1 MLSSQL
7 PSLHHSLVTSF
18 TPFTRHLSLL
28 SSACSHHSHRQLSP
42 SGPPPV
48 LPLIICLS
56 SALVTSTISSLFSGH
71 LLLLFHPS
79 TVSHLNS
86 RLHQSQHLFITPLAT
101 SSRPFTR
108 HLSLLSPASSHY
120 SHRQLIIPWPPPLR
134 PPLVMC
140 LSSHYH
146 ALITAITSSSF
157 SEHILSASHSSS
169 VSPLTS
175 MLSSQPSPAHHLQA
189 TSTPPSTHHM
199 SLISLSRSVH
209 SHYQLIILWAYSLI
223 LSLVICL
230 SSHQL
235 ALIIAN
241 TSSSF
246 PGTSRP
252 FLILICLSSHLHALI
267 TTTVSSCHHFQAIS
281 FLPFTRHLSIISLS
295 CSHHSHHEPLMP
307 LGTSSPPFTRLWCRG
322 PVGIHHHPPP
332 ATRRRSDT
340 PPTSLT
346 SSLYAEPPFLP
357 PPIACLAIPLSLLA
371 LAPGSLPQP

>member
-1 MLSSQL
+1 MCLSSHQHALVTAITSSSSHGHLISSFHSLYASHLIIMLSSQL

-101 SSRPFTR
+101 SSWPFTR
-108 HLSLLSPASSHY
+108 HLSLLSPASSHH

-146 ALITAITSSSF
+146 ALITAIPAHHSLGIFSPPLTRHLSLLSPACSHHSHRQLIIPRPPPLLLPLIICLSSHYHALFTAITQSSF
-157 SEHILSASHSSS
+157 SGHILSTFHSSS
-169 VSPLTS
+169 VSPLIS
-175 MLSSQPSPAHHLQA
+175 LLSSQRSPAHH
-189 TSTPPSTHHM
+189 
-199 SLISLSRSVH
+199 SLEHPV
-209 SHYQLIILWAYSLI
+209 
-223 LSLVICL
+223 
-230 SSHQL
+230 
-235 ALIIAN
+235 
-241 TSSSF
+241 
-246 PGTSRP
+246 P
-252 FLILICLSSHLHALI
+252 F
-267 TTTVSSCHHFQAIS
+267 
-281 FLPFTRHLSIISLS
+281 
-295 CSHHSHHEPLMP
+295 
-307 LGTSSPPFTRLWCRG
+307 
-322 PVGIHHHPPP
+322 
-332 ATRRRSDT
+332 
-340 PPTSLT
+340 
-346 SSLYAEPPFLP
+346 
-357 PPIACLAIPLSLLA
+357 
-371 LAPGSLPQP
+371 

>member
-120 SHRQLIIPWPPPLR
+120 SHRQLIIPWPPPLH

-146 ALITAITSSSF
+146 ALITAI
-157 SEHILSASHSSS
+157 
-169 VSPLTS
+169 
-175 MLSSQPSPAHHLQA
+175 PAHHSLGIF
-189 TSTPPSTHHM
+189 SPPLTRH
-199 SLISLSRSVH
+199 
-209 SHYQLIILWAYSLI
+209 
-223 LSLVICL
+223 L
-230 SSHQL
+230 SSHQ
-235 ALIIAN
+235 
-241 TSSSF
+241 
-246 PGTSRP
+246 
-252 FLILICLSSHLHALI
+252 HALI
-267 TTTVSSCHHFQAIS
+267 TAIASSSSPGHLHSSFHSSYVSHLIIMLCSQPLPAHHSLGIFS
-281 FLPFTRHLSIISLS
+281 HPFTRHLSLLS
-295 CSHHSHHEPLMP
+295 SACSHHSDHQLIIPWNIPSLFNPYLSLISSACSHYNYSIILPSFPGHLFPTFHSPSFDHLIIM
-307 LGTSSPPFTRLWCRG
+307 LTSQPSRAPHAPGHLLPTFHTAHVSRSG
-322 PVGIHHHPPP
+322 GHPPP
-332 ATRRRSDT
+332 STTCHA
-340 PPTSLT
+340 PSL
-346 SSLYAEPPFLP
+346 
-357 PPIACLAIPLSLLA
+357 
-371 LAPGSLPQP
+371 

>member
-108 HLSLLSPASSHY
+108 HLSLLSPASSHH

-146 ALITAITSSSF
+146 ALITAI
-157 SEHILSASHSSS
+157 
-169 VSPLTS
+169 
-175 MLSSQPSPAHHLQA
+175 PAHHSLGIF
-189 TSTPPSTHHM
+189 SPP
-199 SLISLSRSVH
+199 L
-209 SHYQLIILWAYSLI
+209 
-223 LSLVICL
+223 
-230 SSHQL
+230 
-235 ALIIAN
+235 
-241 TSSSF
+241 
-246 PGTSRP
+246 
-252 FLILICLSSHLHALI
+252 
-267 TTTVSSCHHFQAIS
+267 
-281 FLPFTRHLSIISLS
+281 TRHLSLLS
-295 CSHHSHHEPLMP
+295 PACSHHSHRQLIIPWNIPSLFNPYLSLISSACSHYNYSIILPSFPGHLFPTFHSPSFDHLIIM
-307 LGTSSPPFTRLWCRG
+307 LTSQPSRAPHAPGHLLPTFHTAQVSRSG
-322 PVGIHHHPPP
+322 GHPPP
-332 ATRRRSDT
+332 STTCHA
-340 PPTSLT
+340 PSL
-346 SSLYAEPPFLP
+346 
-357 PPIACLAIPLSLLA
+357 
-371 LAPGSLPQP
+371 